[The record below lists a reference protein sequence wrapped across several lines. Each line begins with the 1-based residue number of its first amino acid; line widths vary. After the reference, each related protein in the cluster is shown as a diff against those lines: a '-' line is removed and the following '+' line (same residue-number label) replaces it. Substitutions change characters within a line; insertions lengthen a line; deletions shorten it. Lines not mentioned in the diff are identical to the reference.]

1 MEPKNIIGKN
11 KGKVMLYALSTC
23 GWCRKTK
30 ELLNQLGVSYSYLD
44 VDLLT
49 PQEKESAK
57 GVMRNCNP
65 SCSFPTILIND
76 DICIKGFDEDRIRE
90 VLG

>member
-1 MEPKNIIGKN
+1 MQPKNVSGKD

-30 ELLNQLGVSYSYLD
+30 ELLNQLGVGYCYLD
-44 VDLLT
+44 VDLLD
-49 PQEKESAK
+49 PQQKNSAK
-57 GVMRNCNP
+57 DQMRDCNP
-65 SCSFPTILIND
+65 SCSFPTIVVND